1 MAFFFFDGDASVLPT
16 VLIALGIAFAVV
28 VIAVLLYK
36 LISSVVKNKKAKTE
50 QRFEQ
55 AVEDAAE
62 RKIMEKRNEYL
73 VMSRGVVY
81 NVGVEGEIAIGK
93 YVLKNATESET
104 SFNLRF
110 NGLVEHH
117 ANGDVLTLGAG
128 DTLCAVSDSV
138 LIKPYVEDVLQA
150 E

>member
-1 MAFFFFDGDASVLPT
+1 MAFFFFEGNDTLTT

-28 VIAVLLYK
+28 VVGVLLYK
-36 LISSVVKNKKAKTE
+36 LIRSVVNNKKAKNE
-50 QRFEQ
+50 QRLAQ
-55 AVEDAAE
+55 AVENAAE

-81 NVGVEGEIAIGK
+81 NVGADGEIAIGK

-104 SFNLRF
+104 AFNLRF

-117 ANGDVLTLGAG
+117 ANGDVLTLGVG

-138 LIKPYVEDVLQA
+138 LIKPYVDDVLQA